1 MSALPT
7 QISRA
12 NDEQW
17 MQRALEQ
24 AEQALAADEV
34 PVGALLVLDN
44 ELIAAGHNQTIT
56 LHDPSAHA
64 EMQALRAAGSRLGN
78 YRLPG
83 TTLYVTLE
91 PCLMCAG
98 AIVHARV
105 ARVVFGAADSK
116 TGAAGGC
123 YDLLQDARH
132 NHHVEVSA
140 GVLAEQSAALLRAFF
155 RARR

>member
-1 MSALPT
+1 MSALQT
-7 QISRA
+7 QTSRA
-12 NDEQW
+12 DDEHW

-34 PVGALLVLDN
+34 PVGAVLVLDN

-56 LHDPSAHA
+56 LNDPSAHA

-83 TTLYVTLE
+83 ATLYVTLE

-98 AIVHARV
+98 VIVHARV
-105 ARVVFGAADSK
+105 ASVVFGAADPK

-123 YDLLQDARH
+123 FDLLQDARH
-132 NHHVEVSA
+132 NHHVEVSS
-140 GVLAEQSAALLRAFF
+140 GVLAEQCADMLRAFF